1 VKIARPRLR
10 ARTLALPAAALGL
23 GLAAIGAGEAM
34 ALALG
39 PAPGAATAEL
49 VRRLLEVAGVS
60 ALRTGAVLRA
70 PGGFA
75 YEVTAACVGF
85 GPAAVVAAVAALR
98 SRSAGARLAGALAGA
113 ATLLAANLARLVA
126 LFHLGVADPDR
137 FVIYHHGLGQA
148 FVLAAMAAFLLLW
161 RRVDRAPAPA
171 LGEPG
176 R

>member
-1 VKIARPRLR
+1 MSLRLR
-10 ARTLALPAAALGL
+10 EPARALAAPAAALAL
-23 GLAAIGAGEAM
+23 GVAAIGAGELL

-49 VRRLLEVAGVS
+49 VRRLLEVTGVS
-60 ALRTGAVLRA
+60 ALRSGAVLAA

-85 GPAAVVAAVAALR
+85 GPAAVVATVAALR
-98 SRSAGARLAGALAGA
+98 SRTVAAKLAGALAGV
-113 ATLLAANLARLVA
+113 ATLLAVNLARLVA
-126 LFHLGVADPDR
+126 LFHLGVADPDH

-148 FVLAAMAAFLLLW
+148 AVLAAMAAFLLLW
-161 RRVDRAPAPA
+161 SRVGRPRAHAP
-171 LGEPG
+171 GEAG